1 MVNFNTLTDE
11 FLAGKCE
18 RFSRIN
24 FFFPAG
30 KLYLQPGEPGL
41 MPGKGE
47 NLVQLSPSRVIS
59 TRNMQKTCETKI
71 LSIEKLAD
79 LIFSWNFL
87 HQKSDDP
94 AFSSNFSL
102 QKLDNP
108 PFSSNFHI
116 KNRTIHLSQAIFHI
130 KNWTIHLSQAIF
142 HIKNWT
148 IHLSQAIFTPK
159 IGRSSFLKQ
168 FSLQKSLDPAFSS
181 NFHSKN
187 RAIQLSHGIFHW
199 KLPICRCLPGK
210 VMTGMSIKEK
220 NLKYKNNRR
229 NQNGN

>member
-1 MVNFNTLTDE
+1 MVKFSTLTDE
-11 FLAGKCE
+11 FLTGKCE

-116 KNRTIHLSQAIFHI
+116 KN
-130 KNWTIHLSQAIF
+130 WTIHLSQAIF

-168 FSLQKSLDPAFSS
+168 FLTPKIGQSTFPKQFSHQKSDNPPFSS

-187 RAIQLSHGIFHW
+187 RSIQLSQAIFTP
-199 KLPICRCLPGK
+199 KIGLSSFLMEFFI
-210 VMTGMSIKEK
+210 
-220 NLKYKNNRR
+220 
-229 NQNGN
+229 GNYRYAGAYQVRL